1 MKFNISL
8 IEFIGYTMEF
18 LVRPNNKQKI
28 YLSETSMD
36 VVEILR
42 DEYGY
47 IYDSILKEDFLIKSP
62 YCNLFKEIVF
72 DSKVVGFCSYDHSRE
87 FLTAALN
94 NIYIIPQY
102 RGNGLFLK
110 ELLKTMDEYQKPSIV
125 EPTRLV
131 VELLISYG
139 FAKKVGESIVASS
152 IEFIVPGEHVLSNI
166 EYDSKEE
173 LATHFYDLNT
183 CASIHILDLEKGY
196 IAYSSLLN
204 YDIIHYDCFEKRN
217 EINGEYFSK
226 IIDFFRNNDEKLME
240 TIWELEEKL
249 SVKSYTLEE
258 IIGEEDKLSIYIE
271 SLIDDAHITYY
282 DALEIKKQI
291 KEEYEAGMILNESLL
306 IRLAYLFE
314 KPSEPTIKSHSDV
327 CPHCNMPI
335 DNHDK
340 FCHFC
345 GINLSYNAEEIP

>member
-47 IYDSILKEDFLIKSP
+47 IYDSILKENFLIKSP

-102 RGNGLFLK
+102 WGNGLFLK

-166 EYDSKEE
+166 EYDSK
-173 LATHFYDLNT
+173 
-183 CASIHILDLEKGY
+183 
-196 IAYSSLLN
+196 
-204 YDIIHYDCFEKRN
+204 RN
-217 EINGEYFSK
+217 WQPIS
-226 IIDFFRNNDEKLME
+226 
-240 TIWELEEKL
+240 
-249 SVKSYTLEE
+249 
-258 IIGEEDKLSIYIE
+258 
-271 SLIDDAHITYY
+271 
-282 DALEIKKQI
+282 
-291 KEEYEAGMILNESLL
+291 MI
-306 IRLAYLFE
+306 
-314 KPSEPTIKSHSDV
+314 
-327 CPHCNMPI
+327 
-335 DNHDK
+335 
-340 FCHFC
+340 
-345 GINLSYNAEEIP
+345 